1 MIIRTAKDS
10 DVYALAAIYNFEIRN
25 GTATFDCEEKSIADR
40 LKWLHAHNTGNHPLV
55 VCEEGGWA
63 MGYASLSPYGTKDA
77 FTTTVELS
85 VYVDQ
90 SFRRRGAA
98 EAMIRDL
105 LSRVR
110 GDGETHL
117 VISVITTGN
126 EASVSLHKRL
136 GFTYCGTIPEIARKF
151 GKYLSVDIYTLMLD
165 S

>member
-1 MIIRTAKDS
+1 MIIRTARDS
-10 DVYALAAIYNFEIRN
+10 DASALAAIYNREIRG

-40 LKWLHAHNTGNHPLV
+40 LQWLHAHNTGNHPLV
-55 VCEEGGWA
+55 VCEEDGKT

-85 VYVDQ
+85 VYVDPL
-90 SFRRRGAA
+90 FRRRGAA
-98 EAMIRDL
+98 EAMIRQL

-110 GDGETHL
+110 GDGRTHL

-151 GKYLSVDIYTLMLD
+151 GKYLSVDIYTLIL
-165 S
+165 

>member
-10 DVYALAAIYNFEIRN
+10 DVGALAAIYNREIRN

-40 LKWLHAHNTGNHPLV
+40 LQWLHSHNRGNHPLV
-55 VCEEGGWA
+55 VCEEGGRA

-85 VYVDQ
+85 VYVDP

-98 EAMIRDL
+98 EAMIGEL

-151 GKYLSVDIYTLMLD
+151 GKYLSVDIYTLML
-165 S
+165 